1 MAEKT
6 MAQKLSLKPG
16 MRVLLINAPLDVEPL
31 LAPLPEGTSFHTAGD
46 GPWDAVMAFCHNR
59 ADADLLVPQA
69 IAVLKPGGL
78 LWMAYPKVSGSRE
91 KPDLTRDRGW
101 RAIVAAN
108 YGPVGQV
115 ALNDRWTLM
124 RFRPEADVSRTG
136 TIGGWHAA
144 QLKE

>member
-1 MAEKT
+1 MLNMAEKT

-31 LAPLPEGTSFHTAGD
+31 LAPLPEGASLHTAG
-46 GPWDAVMAFCHNR
+46 HNR

-69 IAVLKPGGL
+69 IAALKPGGL

-101 RAIVAAN
+101 RAIVEAN

-144 QLKE
+144 QLKA